1 MNKPIL
7 APKTLM
13 PEPQS
18 FINLPVCTDWQDL
31 SADAVIFG
39 VPFGKPYLQ
48 NNFPNNQSRAP
59 SALRSAS
66 DRIMV
71 EHASV
76 NMDYEGTDSL
86 ANGINFVDGGDIPLV
101 NNDVSAHYLQGE
113 EAVRYAVTQGVIP
126 VTIGG
131 DDGIT
136 NPVSVSYT
144 HLTLPTKRIV

>member
-1 MNKPIL
+1 MNKLVL

-13 PEPQS
+13 PKPQS

-76 NMDYEGTDSL
+76 NMDYEDTDSL
-86 ANGINFVDGGDIPLV
+86 AKGINFVDGGDIHLID
-101 NNDVSAHYLQGE
+101 NDLDLS
-113 EAVRYAVTQGVIP
+113 
-126 VTIGG
+126 
-131 DDGIT
+131 
-136 NPVSVSYT
+136 S
-144 HLTLPTKRIV
+144 